1 MKMTIRWNRFA
12 NYTTLPLGLVLM
24 LCLQSI
30 DSGWAQNKTG
40 DAVSPSAQAEG
51 VLDLLG
57 DLPNPRRI
65 DVSELHSLPRME
77 VRTTD
82 PHDPGKEIVYSG
94 TTLVETLKT
103 GGLVL
108 DSGMAGLRDAVKM
121 TVIVEATDGY
131 RAVFSLAELDPEL
144 TDRIILLADT
154 KDGQPLPPREGPLR
168 IIVPGEKRPA
178 RWVRQVKALTV
189 RNN

>member
-12 NYTTLPLGLVLM
+12 TYTTLPLGIVLM

-30 DSGWAQNKTG
+30 DSGWAQNKAG

-51 VLDLLG
+51 FLDLLG

-65 DVSELHSLPRME
+65 DVSELHRLPRVE

-103 GGLVL
+103 GGLVV

-144 TDRIILLADT
+144 TDRVILLADT
-154 KDGQPLPPREGPLR
+154 KDGQPLPLREGPLR

>member
-103 GGLVL
+103 GGLVV

-121 TVIVEATDGY
+121 TVIVEATD
-131 RAVFSLAELDPEL
+131 
-144 TDRIILLADT
+144 
-154 KDGQPLPPREGPLR
+154 
-168 IIVPGEKRPA
+168 
-178 RWVRQVKALTV
+178 
-189 RNN
+189 